1 MTRLGLAALTLVLV
15 ASEPRPPSAAGVPAL
30 RGASGSGGSIQS
42 AAPDLALEV
51 PRARQTGTT
60 IAGVVCRDGVVLG
73 ADTRAT
79 EGTTVCDKRCDKVC
93 ATARLVCLASTHHA
107 PALDVHAGAS
117 ARAQHFLLRGGDECR
132 RGATHTL
139 DGARS
144 VARSRRGRARRAL
157 RP

>member
-1 MTRLGLAALTLVLV
+1 MARCGVVALTLVLV
-15 ASEPRPPSAAGVPAL
+15 ASEPRPRSAAGVPAL
-30 RGASGSGGSIQS
+30 PGAPSSGSTQAL
-42 AAPDLALEV
+42 AADLPSEV

-79 EGTTVCDKRCDKVC
+79 EGTTVCDKRCDKVW

-132 RGATHTL
+132 RGAAHTL

-144 VARSRRGRARRAL
+144 VARSRRGRTRRAL

>member
-1 MTRLGLAALTLVLV
+1 MARCGVVALTLVLV
-15 ASEPRPPSAAGVPAL
+15 ASEPRPRSAAGVPAL
-30 RGASGSGGSIQS
+30 PGAPSSGSTQAL
-42 AAPDLALEV
+42 AADLPSEV

-93 ATARLVCLASTHHA
+93 AIFPRLLPRCRHITRPLCL
-107 PALDVHAGAS
+107 HAGAS
-117 ARAQHFLLRGGDECR
+117 ARAQHFLLRGGDERR

-144 VARSRRGRARRAL
+144 VAPSRRGRTRYAL

>member
-1 MTRLGLAALTLVLV
+1 MTRLGLAALALVLV

-30 RGASGSGGSIQS
+30 PGASGSGGSIQS

-93 ATARLVCLASTHHA
+93 AIFPRLLPRCRHITRPLCL
-107 PALDVHAGAS
+107 HAGAS
-117 ARAQHFLLRGGDECR
+117 ARAQHFLLRGGDERR

-144 VARSRRGRARRAL
+144 VAPSRRGRTRYAL